1 MHLWWSS
8 AARSSAK
15 QSLGLATVAQ
25 AHTGAVSVIQRGDS
39 GPRLNVHFHV
49 LALDG
54 VYVRE
59 EPSAPL
65 VFHPLPA
72 PNVDEVTRRARP
84 SWCSARPTNGME
96 PDSSPFV
103 T

>member
-1 MHLWWSS
+1 
-8 AARSSAK
+8 
-15 QSLGLATVAQ
+15 
-25 AHTGAVSVIQRGDS
+25 VSVIQRGDS
-39 GPRLNVHFHV
+39 GLRLNVHFHV

-72 PNVDEVTRRARP
+72 ATVDEVTDVAKRTALRVKKILERHGRSLDGNIGAEGRAVAEAIV
-84 SWCSARPTNGME
+84 ARLAASE
-96 PDSSPFV
+96 PGVDA
-103 T
+103 